1 MEITKKELLEHCAS
15 ATKEFTEEMS
25 GPDGKGE
32 LALFLTVVA
41 FTSILSKRMFPEE
54 KQGE

>member
-15 ATKEFTEEMS
+15 VTKELTEEMS
-25 GPDGKGE
+25 DFDTQGTI
-32 LALFLTVVA
+32 ALILTVSA
-41 FTSILSKRMFPEE
+41 FTSILSERMFPKE

>member
-15 ATKEFTEEMS
+15 AAKEFTEEMS

-41 FTSILSKRMFPEE
+41 FISILSKRMFPEK

>member
-1 MEITKKELLEHCAS
+1 MEITKKELLKHCAD

-32 LALFLTVVA
+32 LAIFLTVVA
-41 FTSILSKRMFPEE
+41 FTSILSKKIFGEE
-54 KQGE
+54 E